1 MNKELKKVFVMIVT
15 IVAITALPYF
25 KEGLCAYFPDLMY
38 HLLRTEG
45 VKDAILAGEYPVRI
59 YTNFFN
65 GYGYGSPMFY
75 PDVFLVLP
83 AALRIL
89 SVSPLVTWKVFA
101 LIITIAA
108 SLTTYFSI
116 KYIIK
121 NVEWSI
127 AGTVMI
133 MLSQFYLADL
143 HLRAGISEYI
153 AFIFIPVLFAGIYDF
168 FACDG
173 KKTYLMGIA
182 FAGLLLSHSIMTFL
196 GVLITVV
203 IFIRMLFVKKEEN
216 FLFNKVKMRYLLCTA
231 IGTLLVT
238 AYYWMPMLEQMFA
251 LELRY
256 SEPWADIGK
265 YTQPFS
271 SFFRIT
277 GTFSTIAYIGIGI
290 PILPLIFVCF
300 FLKKTINKWARTFFW
315 GGIALYL
322 VMTDL
327 VPWKLLENTVLNML
341 QFTYRFYPYAL
352 FFSVTGVSWIMSER
366 FSKCSEKYKNAAV
379 WIIIGCAVLAGAFQN
394 RMTAGIMSEESK
406 AVSEAYLAENSNFVG
421 AGEWLPLEIESEV
434 LEGTASG
441 VVYSDSKEEIQLYKD
456 QRNYYF
462 RTSEKAENY
471 TVPLIYYKGYQAWVK
486 SANGD
491 KAVLPVVPAENG
503 LIRINQQVEEMGTIY
518 VSYSETGIQRISAAI
533 SGIVCIG
540 SIICFFMTK
549 ARRKENR
556 YEE

>member
-1 MNKELKKVFVMIVT
+1 MSKEAKKVFVMIVA
-15 IVAITALPYF
+15 IVAVTALPYL

-45 VKDAILAGEYPVRI
+45 VKGAILEGEYPARI

-75 PDVFLVLP
+75 PDVFLLLP
-83 AALRIL
+83 VALRIL

-101 LIITIAA
+101 LIITITA

-121 NVEWSI
+121 DAEWSM
-127 AGTVMI
+127 AGTVML

-153 AFIFIPVLFAGIYDF
+153 AFIFIPILFAGIYDF
-168 FACDG
+168 FACEG

-182 FAGLLLSHSIMTFL
+182 FVGLLLSHSIMTFL

-203 IFIRMLFVKKEEN
+203 IFIRMLFVKKENN
-216 FLFNKVKMRYLLCTA
+216 FLFDKVKMCYLLCTA
-231 IGTLLVT
+231 IGTLLIT
-238 AYYWMPMLEQMFA
+238 AYYWMPMLEQMSV

-265 YTQPFS
+265 YTQSFS
-271 SFFRIT
+271 DFFRIT

-290 PILPLIFVCF
+290 PILPLTFLCF
-300 FLKKTINKWARTFFW
+300 FLKKPANRWARAFFW
-315 GGIALYL
+315 GGIVLYL
-322 VMTDL
+322 IMTDL
-327 VPWKLLENTVLNML
+327 MPWKLLEKTVLNML

-352 FFSVTGVSWIMSER
+352 FFSVTGVSWIMSEN
-366 FSKCSEKYKNAAV
+366 FGQCPGKYKKTVV
-379 WIIIGCAVLAGAFQN
+379 WIVIGCAVLAGAFQN

-406 AVSEAYLAENSNFVG
+406 AVSEEYLVENSNFVG
-421 AGEWLPLEIESEV
+421 AGEWLPLQIESEV

-441 VVYSDSKEEIQLYKD
+441 MVYSDTEEEIHLYKN
-456 QRNYYF
+456 QKKYYF
-462 RTSEKAENY
+462 QTNGKAVNY
-471 TVPLIYYKGYQAWVK
+471 TVPLIYYKGYQAWLE
-486 SANGD
+486 SENGD
-491 KAVLPVVPAENG
+491 KKILSVTSAENG
-503 LIRINQQVEEMGTIY
+503 LIEIEHLAEEKGTIY
-518 VSYSETGIQRISAAI
+518 VTYSETGIQKISAVV
-533 SGIVCIG
+533 SGIVCVG
-540 SIICFFMTK
+540 SIFYFLIIK
-549 ARRKENR
+549 AKRREKR
-556 YEE
+556 YGE